1 MIFLLH
7 CNKQHCMINLDSW
20 VAKAWQKSNYA
31 CNPADANAVNQCWGI
46 FTEQKKKYS
55 GIQKQGPC
63 SVSKDTIAA
72 LDEHYW
78 LHFGLHLQCS

>member
-46 FTEQKKKYS
+46 FTEQKKKNT
-55 GIQKQGPC
+55 QGYK
-63 SVSKDTIAA
+63 SK
-72 LDEHYW
+72 
-78 LHFGLHLQCS
+78 GLAQSAKTLLLL